1 MILKKLC
8 NKTVTKQNKLNNITR
23 ENIYGLKKKR
33 KKSDKSKIVE
43 YLFFLTILICE
54 KVET

>member
-23 ENIYGLKKKR
+23 ENIYGLKRKR
-33 KKSDKSKIVE
+33 KRKSDILFFFNNFESDKSNFV
-43 YLFFLTILICE
+43 
-54 KVET
+54 

>member
-43 YLFFLTILICE
+43 YLFF
-54 KVET
+54 